1 MRVEPLKIPL
11 SEEEPLPLVTANV
24 HQQKFALGIP
34 QAEEYNDEEPL
45 VVVNQGARVYL
56 FGRGRGGGGITH
68 YNKMNYNYAM

>member
-45 VVVNQGARVYL
+45 VVVNQGARVY
-56 FGRGRGGGGITH
+56 FGGGGVTH
-68 YNKMNYNYAM
+68 YNTMNYNYAM